1 MKIWRE
7 AWPFVM
13 SASIAM
19 TVVFVARFVGPFFT
33 VLGLACIV
41 ITVVLGAAIK
51 DIHWNYVRTKK
62 WGRP

>member
-1 MKIWRE
+1 
-7 AWPFVM
+7 M